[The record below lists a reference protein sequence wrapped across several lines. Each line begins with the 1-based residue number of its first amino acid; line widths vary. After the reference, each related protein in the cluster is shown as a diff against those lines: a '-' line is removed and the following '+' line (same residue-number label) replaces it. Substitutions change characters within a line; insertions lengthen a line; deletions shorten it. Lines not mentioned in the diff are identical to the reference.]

1 MANSGI
7 TARKRKI
14 VLERDNYTC
23 QKCGFYYGNPDF
35 PNYNNYPL
43 FHDIH
48 IDKDGKFR
56 QLEIDHIIPRA
67 KGGKHNLENLRVLCN
82 RCNASKGSKLE

>member
-23 QKCGFYYGNPDF
+23 QKCGFY
-35 PNYNNYPL
+35 
-43 FHDIH
+43 DIH

-56 QLEIDHIIPRA
+56 QLEIDHIKPRA
-67 KGGKHNLENLRVLCN
+67 NGGKHNLENLRVLCN